1 MKRTISVNIKGTNFI
16 IEEDGYELLQNYF
29 NRLEQSL
36 KNEDGKSEIIED
48 IEYRVA
54 ELFSELLSDRKT
66 VIELSDVQSIIST
79 LGQPE
84 DFIEEGENA
93 FETAEPVDNAGNS
106 RKFFRDEENGRIAG
120 VCSGLAL
127 YFGIDVMVVRAIF
140 LIVFFLGAF
149 SVPVYFILWVITPKI
164 KSNVDRLKTQGKAVT
179 VDSLKEE
186 MEGAAHR
193 FKKHSKSF
201 AHRLKNN
208 ENRNYNVSRIIRLIT
223 TVIGVGILIGALSL
237 LVPLVTF
244 GVLDTPFIPAQ
255 TDFGFLS
262 FSSINELFLE
272 TDLDIFWMKMSVL
285 VIGFSIVSFLIL
297 LGLRFLFNI
306 RNKGYK
312 VLTSSFFIFGILG
325 IVSASFI
332 SMKTVRNLAN
342 EAEIEK
348 KVGVVDAPVLK
359 IYSNIHTLNLD
370 ANYKINI
377 NDGNGVI
384 TILDNKV
391 YNEGIKLEYRLSKDS
406 LYHVYQKFSA
416 NSYAYKTAIEKAKNI
431 RHGISIENDE
441 LHINTD
447 FTFPLKDKMRDQE
460 VAVIIE
466 IPKGKR
472 VNMQNANITLRRDA
486 IDFDEDFEYE
496 FQSGFLNG
504 SGEYKHW

>member
-140 LIVFFLGAF
+140 LIIFFLGAF

-208 ENRNYNVSRIIRLIT
+208 ENRNYNVCLLYTSPSPRDRQKSRM
-223 TVIGVGILIGALSL
+223 
-237 LVPLVTF
+237 P
-244 GVLDTPFIPAQ
+244 
-255 TDFGFLS
+255 
-262 FSSINELFLE
+262 SS
-272 TDLDIFWMKMSVL
+272 
-285 VIGFSIVSFLIL
+285 
-297 LGLRFLFNI
+297 
-306 RNKGYK
+306 
-312 VLTSSFFIFGILG
+312 
-325 IVSASFI
+325 A
-332 SMKTVRNLAN
+332 
-342 EAEIEK
+342 
-348 KVGVVDAPVLK
+348 
-359 IYSNIHTLNLD
+359 
-370 ANYKINI
+370 
-377 NDGNGVI
+377 
-384 TILDNKV
+384 
-391 YNEGIKLEYRLSKDS
+391 
-406 LYHVYQKFSA
+406 
-416 NSYAYKTAIEKAKNI
+416 
-431 RHGISIENDE
+431 
-441 LHINTD
+441 
-447 FTFPLKDKMRDQE
+447 
-460 VAVIIE
+460 
-466 IPKGKR
+466 
-472 VNMQNANITLRRDA
+472 
-486 IDFDEDFEYE
+486 
-496 FQSGFLNG
+496 
-504 SGEYKHW
+504 

>member
-29 NRLEQSL
+29 NRLEQGL
-36 KNEDGKSEIIED
+36 INEEGKSEIIED

-54 ELFSELLSDRKT
+54 ELFSELLSERKT
-66 VIELSDVQSIIST
+66 VIEMANVQSIIST

-84 DFIEEGENA
+84 DFIDEDENSSKQT
-93 FETAEPVDNAGNS
+93 ETVDNSTNS

-120 VCSGLAL
+120 VCSGLSL

-140 LIVFFLGAF
+140 LIVFFFGAF
-149 SVPVYFILWVITPKI
+149 SLSVYVILWIITPKI

-186 MEGAAHR
+186 VEGAANR
-193 FKKHSKSF
+193 FRKHSKSF
-201 AHRLKNN
+201 AHRVKNN
-208 ENRNYNVSRIIRLIT
+208 ENMNYKLNRLVRVIT
-223 TVIGVGILIGALSL
+223 TVIGVGILIGAFSL

-272 TDLDIFWMKMSVL
+272 TDLDMSWMKMSVL
-285 VIGFSIVSFLIL
+285 VIGFSTVSFLIL

-306 RNKGYK
+306 RNRGYK
-312 VLTSSFFIFGILG
+312 ILMSAFFIFGILG

-348 KVGVVDAPVLK
+348 KVGVIDASVLK

-370 ANYKINI
+370 ANYKINV

-384 TILDNKV
+384 TILENKV

-431 RHGISIENDE
+431 KHGVSIENDE
-441 LHINTD
+441 LYINTD

-460 VAVIIE
+460 VTVVIE